1 MKPGDEGKIQIDS
14 RVPLQ
19 QARQAIKYLVDA
31 SVELVTNSDD
41 SYRRMEIDSGGGI
54 SLTLHR
60 LKQGK
65 WSYFKVSDNAEGIDL
80 GRLRE
85 ALIYGRSASGFEE
98 GRAVRGLWGR
108 GLKETILAIGSGTL
122 ETVNNGNYSK
132 VEVWWDDTQ
141 RTANWRLAEYTT
153 TADPNGT
160 TITVTPSQDCTIT
173 APLAKTFLDQVAN
186 HYSLRDIWDR
196 REGRLRVEGFPGGG
210 LTARVLPIQFRQPE
224 GEQVLLKRLNT
235 PVGDAVIRVWE
246 SPTPLPY
253 NRAEPFSRA
262 GFVIK
267 SENSSLDNTL
277 LGLEADELA
286 RHFWGEVVCDGLAE
300 HIRRGDEGL
309 LTTTRQ
315 GLDWRHKSLRDL
327 QSTLREEVK
336 PLIEDIRRRMSSGTS
351 SSIPEQLKKSLT
363 DLLNKLASD
372 ELDGDGSRDSSGRA
386 KIDSLTIRPSK
397 GMAPPGKYKTF
408 SVYFPTSLATED
420 PTIVTLEYEF
430 DGEVVVDASSVILDQ
445 HPGDPSLLYGMFR
458 LTGKRNGDE
467 SYITASTE
475 TDMIHD
481 DIALFVVGES
491 ESRSPSTPTGGIVRE
506 IEYDDASDPQQR
518 VQFSDGV
525 IRIFQ
530 HFPGVSQYL
539 PHAVDTTE
547 GKAVLS
553 ELVLE
558 AFCRQV
564 ARARLDRGDIVYVPG
579 AEIDA
584 FNAEVNRLMKKS
596 MLLVHNLTL
605 DTST

>member
-1 MKPGDEGKIQIDS
+1 MKPGDEGKIEIDP
-14 RVPLQ
+14 RVPFQ

-41 SYRRMEIDSGGGI
+41 SYRRMGIDSHGSI
-54 SLTLHR
+54 SLTLNR
-60 LKQGK
+60 IKQGK
-65 WSYFKVSDNAEGIDL
+65 WRYFKVSDNAEGMDL

-85 ALIYGRSASGFEE
+85 ALIYGRSASGFEK
-98 GRAVRGLWGR
+98 GQPVRGLWGR
-108 GLKETILAIGSGTL
+108 GLKETILAIGSGTI
-122 ETVNNGNYSK
+122 ETVSNGKYAK
-132 VEVWWDDTQ
+132 VEVWWDNAQ
-141 RTANWRLAEYTT
+141 RTANWRLAEYNTT
-153 TADPNGT
+153 DEPNGT
-160 TITVTPSQDCTIT
+160 TITVIPSQECTIN
-173 APLAKTFLDQVAN
+173 APLAENFRDQVAN

-196 REGRLRVEGFPGGG
+196 REGELRVDGRPGRG
-210 LTARVLPIQFRQPE
+210 LTALVLPIRFRQPE

-246 SPTPLPY
+246 SPIPLPY
-253 NRAEPFSRA
+253 NRAEPFSLA
-262 GFVIK
+262 GFVVK
-267 SENSSLDNTL
+267 SENASLDNTL

-327 QSTLREEVK
+327 QFTLREEVK
-336 PLIEDIRRRMSSGTS
+336 PLIEDIRRRTSAGTS

-363 DLLNKLASD
+363 DLLNRLASD
-372 ELDGDGSRDSSGRA
+372 ELDGDGSSESSSRA
-386 KIDSLTIRPSK
+386 KIDGLAIRPSR

-420 PTIVTLEYEF
+420 PTIVTLEYES
-430 DGEVVVDASSVILDQ
+430 DGDVVIDANSMILDQ
-445 HPGDPSLLYGMFR
+445 HPGDPSLLYGMFK
-458 LTGKRNGDE
+458 LTGKRKGDE
-467 SYITASTE
+467 SYIIASTE
-475 TDMIHD
+475 TDIIHD
-481 DIALFVVGES
+481 DVAQFVVGEP
-491 ESRSPSTPTGGIVRE
+491 EHRPPTTRGIVRE

-547 GKAVLS
+547 GKAVLA

-596 MLLVHNLTL
+596 MLLVHNLTI

>member
-1 MKPGDEGKIQIDS
+1 MKPGDEGKIEIDP
-14 RVPLQ
+14 RVPFQ

-41 SYRRMEIDSGGGI
+41 SYRRMGIDSGGGI
-54 SLTLHR
+54 SLTLNR
-60 LKQGK
+60 IKQGK
-65 WSYFKVSDNAEGIDL
+65 WRYFKVSDNAEGMDL
-80 GRLRE
+80 DRLRE
-85 ALIYGRSASGFEE
+85 ALIYGRSASGFEK
-98 GRAVRGLWGR
+98 GQPVRGLWGR

-122 ETVNNGNYSK
+122 ETVSNGKYAK
-132 VEVWWDDTQ
+132 VEVWWDNAQ
-141 RTANWRLAEYTT
+141 RTANWRLAEYNTT
-153 TADPNGT
+153 DEPNGT
-160 TITVTPSQDCTIT
+160 TITVTPSQECTIN
-173 APLAKTFLDQVAN
+173 APLAENFRDQVAN
-186 HYSLRDIWDR
+186 HYSLRDIWVR
-196 REGRLRVEGFPGGG
+196 REGELRVDGRPGRG
-210 LTARVLPIQFRQPE
+210 LTALVLPIQFRQPE

-246 SPTPLPY
+246 SATPLPY
-253 NRAEPFSRA
+253 NRAEPFSLA
-262 GFVIK
+262 GFVVK
-267 SENSSLDNTL
+267 SENASLDNTL

-336 PLIEDIRRRMSSGTS
+336 PLIEDIRRRTSAGTS

-363 DLLNKLASD
+363 DLLNRLASD
-372 ELDGDGSRDSSGRA
+372 ELDGDGSSESSSRA
-386 KIDSLTIRPSK
+386 KIDGLVIRPSR

-420 PTIVTLEYEF
+420 PTIVTLEYES
-430 DGEVVVDASSVILDQ
+430 DGDVVIDANSVILDQ
-445 HPGDPSLLYGMFR
+445 HPGDPSLLYGMFK
-458 LTGKRNGDE
+458 LTGKRKGDE
-467 SYITASTE
+467 SYIIASTE
-475 TDMIHD
+475 TDIIHD
-481 DIALFVVGES
+481 DVAQFVVGEP
-491 ESRSPSTPTGGIVRE
+491 EHRPPTTRGIVRE

-547 GKAVLS
+547 GKAVLA

-596 MLLVHNLTL
+596 MLLVHNLTI
-605 DTST
+605 DTSI